1 MVCFTHIYD
10 TPRIKSNQRRACFEN
25 AISYELRYVIV
36 ATNTFHDEYQHCGKY
51 FTYVNLN
58 NEKVYCE
65 KGEIMYGN
73 NNRSLS
79 ITCLLV

>member
-36 ATNTFHDEYQHCGKY
+36 ATNTFHDEYL
-51 FTYVNLN
+51 TL
-58 NEKVYCE
+58 
-65 KGEIMYGN
+65 
-73 NNRSLS
+73 R
-79 ITCLLV
+79 